1 MYAHS
6 KASCAEI
13 KRGAGRGAGVWAPL
27 KITKLYGFLEIL
39 DRIP

>member
-13 KRGAGRGAGVWAPL
+13 KRGGGGQGSGPQL

-39 DRIP
+39 VRIP